1 MKVEVEHTEGSPF
14 YYVIIMIGGTK
25 FVATELYPGYKVPFF
40 NYMDG
45 KAVAQKLADILNKY
59 LED

>member
-40 NYMDG
+40 
-45 KAVAQKLADILNKY
+45 
-59 LED
+59 